1 MSAPSANLIDSIQ
14 DQCARVQLPFLR
26 PVGVLSSKTSPCL
39 SRNLERRCFERE
51 RSSLASSSAL
61 VRSRA
66 ASHSSSGTHT
76 STTLPTDSMR
86 ARNSASLRSFF
97 LRLSALGLIIFET
110 APTTQ
115 STPRPESLF
124 CRSKPV
130 TPDSYTHLAP
140 GSTERTH
147 SATAPAS

>member
-1 MSAPSANLIDSIQ
+1 MES
-14 DQCARVQLPFLR
+14 
-26 PVGVLSSKTSPCL
+26 
-39 SRNLERRCFERE
+39 RCFARE

-115 STPRPESLF
+115 STPRPVSLF

>member
-1 MSAPSANLIDSIQ
+1 M
-14 DQCARVQLPFLR
+14 LP
-26 PVGVLSSKTSPCL
+26 
-39 SRNLERRCFERE
+39 
-51 RSSLASSSAL
+51 AL
-61 VRSRA
+61 VIA
-66 ASHSSSGTHT
+66 
-76 STTLPTDSMR
+76 P
-86 ARNSASLRSFF
+86 LRSLSPLECSEGVRPTHAANERAF
-97 LRLSALGLIIFET
+97 LNLDGELAGLEHEVIFET

-124 CRSKPV
+124 CRSKHV

>member
-1 MSAPSANLIDSIQ
+1 MDPAREQGLAPLDKPPHALGGMPPGDPVRGL
-14 DQCARVQLPFLR
+14 DLGEVLR
-26 PVGVLSSKTSPCL
+26 PPRARQVAPRGLDQRLPQVLVAGLGDRAPAVALHAGVLGGRQADP
-39 SRNLERRCFERE
+39 RRE
-51 RSSLASSSAL
+51 RAGVPEPRELA
-61 VRSRA
+61 
-66 ASHSSSGTHT
+66 
-76 STTLPTDSMR
+76 
-86 ARNSASLRSFF
+86 
-97 LRLSALGLIIFET
+97 GLEHEVIFET

-140 GSTERTH
+140 GSTERAY